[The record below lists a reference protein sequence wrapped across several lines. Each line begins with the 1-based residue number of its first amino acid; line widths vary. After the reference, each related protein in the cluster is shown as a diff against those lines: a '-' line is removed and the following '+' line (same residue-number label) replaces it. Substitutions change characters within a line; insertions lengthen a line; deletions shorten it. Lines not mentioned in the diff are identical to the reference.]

1 MNQKLKGTNIC
12 KTCGQRYEMGF
23 YGCGPVYC
31 SHDCNKKGRNEY
43 DKLRNRRNYIKKDK
57 DCLICGRSIL
67 KVGLRRMA
75 NKFCSRKCMMISNK
89 VKHSG
94 QKTVVIRIPVTIKV
108 MKTIKI
114 PVESL
119 PKLMSQIP

>member
-1 MNQKLKGTNIC
+1 
-12 KTCGQRYEMGF
+12 MGF

-31 SHDCNKKGRNEY
+31 SHKCNRKGRADY
-43 DKLRNRRNYIKKDK
+43 DKIRNKARYNYIKKDK

-67 KVGLRRMA
+67 KVGLRRLA

-94 QKTVVIRIPVTIKV
+94 QKTVCIRIPVTIKV

-119 PKLMSQIP
+119 PKLMGQIP